1 VISGRIGMGTP
12 GSGEGI
18 VQSRRLLSRRIL
30 WLALLAGCAG
40 PASVVPAGAPVD
52 AVAVASSASPTNA
65 PSGAAAHADSR
76 ELPERGSGHTPKP
89 GWALRRMAV
98 AAANPLAAAAGWRT
112 LQAGGNAV
120 DAAVSVQMVLA
131 LVEPQSSGLG
141 GGALLL
147 LWDGHRTSA
156 WDGRETAPAA
166 ADERL
171 FLRPDG
177 RPMPFGAAVV
187 GGRAVGV
194 PGAVRMLEAVQRAHG
209 RLPWARLFEPAIA
222 LAEGGFPVSERLHRQ
237 LAADAHLAQDAQ
249 ARRYFFDAAGAP
261 WPIGH
266 RLRNPALAEV
276 LPPAQLERADA
287 LYQGAIAADIVAR
300 VRGHAGNPGRL
311 SEADL
316 AAYRPRR
323 RDPLCTDWR
332 QRYRVCG
339 FPPPASGQI
348 AIMQILGM
356 LERYAPAPAPLAD
369 GRPTPAW
376 LHVYTEAARLAFAD
390 RDRYVA
396 DPDYVAPPGGDW
408 RALLAPAYLAQR
420 AALIGPTR
428 MPLAPAGQPAGE
440 AGAWA
445 AMPAQP
451 ESGTSHVSI
460 VDAEGRAVAL
470 TTTIEAE
477 FGARLMSDGGSG
489 KVGGFLLNNQLT
501 DFSFVPADA
510 AGRPVANRVQ
520 PGKRPRSSMSPTLV
534 FDLRDGRL
542 VMTLGSP
549 GGAAIIHY
557 TAKTLLG
564 TLVWGLDVQRAI
576 DLPNY
581 ATFGG
586 ALLLEAGRFPDG
598 TAAALRALG
607 HEVRE
612 LELTSGVQAIERRP
626 GGWFGGADPRREGVV
641 VGE

>member
-1 VISGRIGMGTP
+1 
-12 GSGEGI
+12 
-18 VQSRRLLSRRIL
+18 
-30 WLALLAGCAG
+30 
-40 PASVVPAGAPVD
+40 
-52 AVAVASSASPTNA
+52 
-65 PSGAAAHADSR
+65 
-76 ELPERGSGHTPKP
+76 
-89 GWALRRMAV
+89 
-98 AAANPLAAAAGWRT
+98 
-112 LQAGGNAV
+112 
-120 DAAVSVQMVLA
+120 
-131 LVEPQSSGLG
+131 
-141 GGALLL
+141 
-147 LWDGHRTSA
+147 
-156 WDGRETAPAA
+156 
-166 ADERL
+166 
-171 FLRPDG
+171 
-177 RPMPFGAAVV
+177 V

-222 LAEGGFPVSERLHRQ
+222 LADRGFPVGERLHRQ
-237 LAADAHLAQDAQ
+237 LAADVHLAQDVQ

-276 LPPAQLERADA
+276 LRAIAARGADA
-287 LYQGAIAADIVAR
+287 LHRGAVAADIVAR

-316 AAYRPRR
+316 AAYRPRQR
-323 RDPLCTDWR
+323 APLCADWR

-339 FPPPASGQI
+339 FPPPSSGQI

-356 LERYAPAPAPLAD
+356 LERMAPAPLAE
-369 GRPTPAW
+369 GVPTPAW

-390 RDRYVA
+390 RDRYLA
-396 DPDYVAPPGGDW
+396 DPDYVAAPGGDW
-408 RALLAPAYLAQR
+408 RALLASAYLAQR

-428 MPLAPAGQPAGE
+428 MPRAPAGQPAGE
-440 AGAWA
+440 AGARA

-489 KVGGFLLNNQLT
+489 KAGGFLLNNQLT

-510 AGRPVANRVQ
+510 ASRPVANRVQ

-564 TLVWGLDVQRAI
+564 TLAWGLDVQRAI
-576 DLPNY
+576 DLPNF

-586 ALLLEAGRFPDG
+586 ALLLEAGRYPDAA
-598 TAAALRALG
+598 AAALRALG